1 MVVTGTVEIHIAV
14 EATTNVEGCLSNA
27 LSDLE
32 AGNNYSSDFPAGI
45 SISVVLDNALMEA
58 INFGVSNERPN
69 QSESAEE

>member
-32 AGNNYSSDFPAGI
+32 AGNNYSSTFPPA
-45 SISVVLDNALMEA
+45 
-58 INFGVSNERPN
+58 
-69 QSESAEE
+69 SASA